1 MYWPG
6 KETGVNYF
14 FWSIFPYAWK
24 TATNFLYIFFNSFVP
39 RVPYSVPGFLLVYNI
54 WQPGV
59 QPMSY
64 THIFSRINSKF
75 CWNRKCF
82 EKSVDTIS
90 GAKNIS
96 CQLSTETFPPPPVP
110 TMAGYYSIISLIILQ
125 MGEKES
131 ELAQHFVHVSLASC
145 LP

>member
-1 MYWPG
+1 MPG
-6 KETGVNYF
+6 RRQL
-14 FWSIFPYAWK
+14 IF
-24 TATNFLYIFFNSFVP
+24 YIIFCNSFVP
-39 RVPYSVPGFLLVYNI
+39 RGPYSVPGFLLVYNI

-64 THIFSRINSKF
+64 THIFQGLTPSFVETGSVLRSLRIRSL
-75 CWNRKCF
+75 
-82 EKSVDTIS
+82 